1 MNFELTEEQVMVRDM
16 VRQFA
21 EEKLGPTAEERDA
34 KEEPALEA
42 AKEFGRL
49 GVMGMTIPE
58 EYGGN
63 KLDDIAD
70 AIVIEEC
77 SRVDASFGVLVA
89 VHTGLCATCIVKHG
103 TEEQKKKYLRR
114 LASGEWIGAYALSEA
129 GAGSDPA
136 SLSCKAEK
144 NGDRYI
150 LNGEKMWVTNGQIAD
165 LYILFART
173 DQDAPRSK
181 GISAFIVEKSF
192 PGFTV
197 GKKEEK
203 LGIRS
208 SDTVSLLLE
217 NCEVPA
223 ENLVWE
229 EGRGLAVAFGA
240 LDRSR
245 IGIAAQA
252 VGISQGALELATKY
266 AAEREQFGKPIISF
280 QTIGNYLADMATRTE
295 ASRLLTY
302 KAAWMKGKGVNHTC
316 ESAQAK
322 LYAGDT
328 AVWVA
333 DRSIQILGGYGY
345 TREFAAERYYRD
357 AKITQIYEGT
367 NEIQRL
373 VIARALAGR

>member
-1 MNFELTEEQVMVRDM
+1 MNFELTEEQMMVRDM

-21 EEKLGPTAEERDA
+21 EEKLGPTAEQRDA
-34 KEEPALEA
+34 HEKPAIEA
-42 AKEFGRL
+42 AREFGKL

-63 KLDDIAD
+63 KLDDISD

-103 TEEQKKKYLRR
+103 TEEQKKRYLPK

-129 GAGSDPA
+129 GAGSDPG
-136 SLSCKAEK
+136 SLRCAAEK
-144 NGDRYI
+144 KGDKYI
-150 LNGEKMWVTNGQIAD
+150 LNGEKMWVTNGQISD
-165 LYILFART
+165 LYIIIAKS
-173 DQDAPRSK
+173 DPDAPRGK
-181 GISAFIVEKSF
+181 GFSAFIVEKSF
-192 PGFTV
+192 PGFSV

-217 NCEVPA
+217 NVEVPA
-223 ENLVWE
+223 ENIVWE
-229 EGRGLAVAFGA
+229 EGKGLPVAFGA

-252 VGISQGALELATKY
+252 VGIAQGSLELAVNY
-266 AAEREQFGKPIISF
+266 AKEREQFGKPLVSF

-295 ASRLLTY
+295 AARLLTY
-302 KAAWMKGKGVNHTC
+302 KAAWMKEKGVKHTM

-322 LYAGDT
+322 LFAGDT

-333 DRSIQILGGYGY
+333 DRCVQVLG
-345 TREFAAERYYRD
+345 
-357 AKITQIYEGT
+357 
-367 NEIQRL
+367 
-373 VIARALAGR
+373 

>member
-1 MNFELTEEQVMVRDM
+1 MNFELTEEQLMVRDM

-34 KEEPALEA
+34 KEKPAIEA
-42 AKEFGRL
+42 AREFGKL
-49 GVMGMTIPE
+49 GVLGMTIPE

-63 KLDDIAD
+63 KLDDISD

-103 TEEQKKKYLRR
+103 TEEQKKKYLPK

-129 GAGSDPA
+129 GAGSDPG
-136 SLSCKAEK
+136 SLRCAAEK
-144 NGDRYI
+144 KGDKYI

-165 LYILFART
+165 LYIIIVKSDA
-173 DQDAPRSK
+173 DAPRGK
-181 GISAFIVEKSF
+181 GFSAFIVEKSF
-192 PGFTV
+192 PGFSV

-223 ENLVWE
+223 ENIVWE
-229 EGRGLAVAFGA
+229 EGKGLPVAFGA

-252 VGISQGALELATKY
+252 VGIAQGSLEIALNY
-266 AAEREQFGKPIISF
+266 AKEREQFGKPIISF

-295 ASRLLTY
+295 AARLLTY
-302 KAAWMKGKGVNHTC
+302 KAAWMKEKGMKHTM

-322 LYAGDT
+322 LFAGDT

-333 DRSIQILGGYGY
+333 DRAVQVLGGYGY
-345 TREFAAERYYRD
+345 TREFAAERFYRD

-373 VIARALAGR
+373 VIARALAG